1 MNKECT
7 NELNKFLQ
15 GIYMGIDAF
24 EQYIQKCNDYNIKNQ
39 LQEIQKD
46 YRLHALKVSERI
58 QDLGGV
64 PVNNSGLAYKTI
76 DFYSQITNNINLNSS
91 QDIIEEAHNA
101 SNTGYIMGSKLI
113 QESKSIDHISYR
125 LLNSILKDYQR
136 HMNSLSKH
144 PGIH

>member
-1 MNKECT
+1 
-7 NELNKFLQ
+7 
-15 GIYMGIDAF
+15 MGIDAF
-24 EQYIQKCNDYNIKNQ
+24 KQYIQKCDDYNIKNQ
-39 LQEIQKD
+39 LQEIQED

-58 QDLGGV
+58 LDLGGV
-64 PVNNSGLAYKTI
+64 PANSSGLAYKTI
-76 DFYSQITNNINLNSS
+76 DSYSQIANNINLNSS
-91 QDIIEEAHNA
+91 QDIIEEAHNT
-101 SNTGYIMGSKLI
+101 SNTGYIIGTRLI